1 VKIFIGGFTIVID
14 DFSFMKL
21 AIEEA
26 KKAEAIRE
34 VPIGAIVVKEGEI
47 VAAAYN
53 LRESDQRAVAHAEL
67 LAIDEAC
74 KKLNTW
80 RLTGCTLYVTL
91 EPCPMCAGA
100 IIQSRVD
107 RVVFGASDP
116 KAGCVGSIYN
126 LLAEPK
132 FNHQCEVEKGIMAE
146 ECGELLTNFFRQLRK
161 KKDLK

>member
-1 VKIFIGGFTIVID
+1 VND
-14 DFSFMKL
+14 DLLFMKL

-26 KKAEAIRE
+26 KKAEAIKE
-34 VPIGAIVVKEGEI
+34 VPIGALIVKDGKI
-47 VAAAYN
+47 IAAAYN
-53 LRESDQRAVAHAEL
+53 LRERDQRAVAHAEL

-100 IIQSRVD
+100 IIQSRVE

-126 LLAEPK
+126 LLTEPK
-132 FNHQCEVEKGIMAE
+132 FNHQCEIVEGIMAK
-146 ECGELLTNFFRQLRK
+146 ECGELLTSFFRDLRK
-161 KKDLK
+161 KKAKNSLE

>member
-1 VKIFIGGFTIVID
+1 MSD
-14 DFSFMKL
+14 DFLFMKL

-26 KKAEAIRE
+26 KKAEAIKE
-34 VPIGAIVVKEGEI
+34 VPIGAIIVKDGEI
-47 VAAAYN
+47 ISAAYN

-74 KKLNTW
+74 RKLNTW
-80 RLTGCTLYVTL
+80 RLIGCTLYVTL

-100 IIQSRVD
+100 IIQSRVE

-126 LLAEPK
+126 LLTEPK
-132 FNHQCEVEKGIMAE
+132 FNHQCEIVEGVMAK
-146 ECGELLTNFFRQLRK
+146 ECGDLLTNFFRNLRRK
-161 KKDLK
+161 KTKGSLQ

>member
-1 VKIFIGGFTIVID
+1 
-14 DFSFMKL
+14 MRL

-34 VPIGAIVVKEGEI
+34 VPIGAVIVKDGVVI
-47 VAAAYN
+47 ASAYN

-74 KKLNTW
+74 QKLATW
-80 RLTGCTLYVTL
+80 RLSDCTLYVTL

-100 IIQSRVD
+100 IIQSRID

-126 LLAEPK
+126 LLTEPK

-146 ECGELLTNFFRQLRK
+146 ECGEMLTTFFRELRK
-161 KKDLK
+161 KKGKNLSDSEVSET